1 MAEIIDVDPW
11 SGATTTLD
19 YDEDTERLIIKT
31 LCDVQ
36 PVIDRNKELL
46 NHWDGWI
53 DEAHTTALV
62 ASIPITVAYKWLLD
76 YGVSC
81 WRKDHRPAVFKLL
94 NDPDWRYLRCNHFYL

>member
-19 YDEDTERLIIKT
+19 YDEDTERLIVKT

-36 PVIDRNKELL
+36 PVIDRNKALE
-46 NHWDGWI
+46 NHSDGWV
-53 DEAHTTALV
+53 DEAHTMRLA
-62 ASIPITVAYKWLLD
+62 ASIPVTVALKWLQE

-81 WRKDHRPAVFKLL
+81 WRKDHWPAVRKLL
-94 NDPDWRYLRCNHFYL
+94 NDPEWRHLRTHRFHL